1 MSPAVRPVVRRLL
14 PLLAI
19 AALLVTILPSALTA
33 ASTRTV
39 RLEAGI
45 QRGYT
50 FTSSGAIVSPKAV
63 THRTPVNV
71 SSDARVWVTGRGPFL
86 RITSGAMAGYLVR
99 ESMTAYIPGAHITKA
114 YNPAARVDFP
124 QGTYL
129 GYRFDTS
136 WRIASTKRGSLGSAS
151 AALTSR
157 RAVIH
162 GRPFAQMSSGTWSGY
177 WIPIISSTVLRAQPL
192 TCRAPG
198 HVSAGSQAVYGVL
211 PGGQNQVALTF
222 DMGGRIDPA
231 RDIVNRLILDR
242 VCTTFF
248 PTGAMTETTEGQA
261 VMRLIGAH
269 PELFEL
275 GNHTDH
281 HCNLRDGGGGS
292 PTSAP
297 CPSSPPSDAFIRA
310 EMTNAAA
317 TLKTVSGMEPAP
329 YWRPPYG
336 AHDARVRNAAAA
348 VGYTKTFMWDIDT
361 IDWRPVVEGGPDAAQ
376 IADKVATRAV
386 NGSDVL
392 MHLGGWNTYDAL
404 PSMVQRLRARGL
416 QPTTISDI
424 LR

>member
-1 MSPAVRPVVRRLL
+1 MSRAVRPAFRRLL
-14 PLLAI
+14 PSLALLALL
-19 AALLVTILPSALTA
+19 AAVLPSAITA
-33 ASTRTV
+33 ATTRTV

-50 FTSSGAIVSPKAV
+50 FNSSGAILTSKTV

-71 SSDARVWVTGRGPFL
+71 VSDARVWVSNRGAFL
-86 RITSGAMAGYLVR
+86 RITSGALAGFLVR
-99 ESMTAYIPGAHITKA
+99 ESMTAYVPGLLVTKG
-114 YNPAARVDFP
+114 YDPAARVDFP

-129 GYRFDTS
+129 GYRFDAS
-136 WRIASTKRGSLGSAS
+136 WRIASTKRGSLAVSS
-151 AALTSR
+151 AALTGR
-157 RAVIH
+157 RAMIH
-162 GRPFAQMSSGTWSGY
+162 GRPFAEMSSGTWSGY
-177 WIPIISSTVLRAQPL
+177 WIPIVSSTVLRAQPL

-211 PGGQNQVALTF
+211 PGAQNQVALTF

-231 RDIVNRLILDR
+231 RNIVNRLILDR

-261 VMRLIGAH
+261 VVRLIGAH

-275 GNHTDH
+275 ANHTVN

-292 PTSAP
+292 PTTAP
-297 CPSSPPSDAFIRA
+297 CPSSPPSDTFIKA
-310 EMTNAAA
+310 QMTNAAA
-317 TLKTVSGMEPAP
+317 TLKAVSGMDPAP

-336 AHDARVRNAAAA
+336 AHDARVRNAVAA
-348 VGYTKTFMWDIDT
+348 VGYTKTFMWDVDT
-361 IDWRPVVEGGPDAAQ
+361 IDWRPVADGGPTAAQ
-376 IADKVATRAV
+376 IADKVATTAV

-416 QPTTISDI
+416 TPTTISDI